1 LIVQHLVFTTLF
13 VLVTQLAYGQSTSVQ
28 IGGRA
33 ASIAYASACLQD
45 EWSLFNNV
53 AGQASLKHIIAAS
66 TYDAKPK
73 LEGANRSAFVFAIPT
88 NIGVVGAGA
97 LRFGDALYNE
107 QLLSISFSNQ
117 LGLASLGAT
126 LNYLQYTAQGFG
138 TKSVM
143 TVSAGGI
150 AALSNTVSIGAYV
163 LNINQPLLSEIEG
176 EKVPTRLSLGLGIT
190 PGDKVQLSSELS
202 KEIDHEATFKTGMEY
217 KATKKFHARTGF
229 SLYPNNIFFGIGFI
243 QSKLSIDYAYQ
254 YALTGLGDS
263 HQASLAYKWKK
274 K

>member
-1 LIVQHLVFTTLF
+1 MQHLVFTTLF
-13 VLVTQLAYGQSTSVQ
+13 TLLFKLAIGQSSSLQ

-33 ASIAYASACLQD
+33 AGMAYASACLQD

-53 AGQASLKHIIAAS
+53 AGQASLKQIIAAS

-73 LEGANRSAFVFAIPT
+73 LEGANRSAIVFAIPT

-107 QLLSISFSNQ
+107 QLLSVSFSNQ
-117 LGLASLGAT
+117 LGLASLGVT

-138 TKSVM
+138 TKSVL

-150 AALSNTVSIGAYV
+150 AALSKSVSIGAYV

-176 EKVPTRLSLGLGIT
+176 EKVPTRLSLGLSLSPT
-190 PGDKVQLSSELS
+190 EKVQLCSELS
-202 KEIDHEATFKTGMEY
+202 KELDHAATFKTGMEY
-217 KATKKFHARTGF
+217 KATKKFHTRTGF
-229 SLYPNNIFFGIGFI
+229 SLYPNNIFIGIGFI

-254 YALTGLGDS
+254 YALTGLGES
-263 HQASLAYKWKK
+263 HQASLAYKWKRK
-274 K
+274 